1 MKLTEL
7 LKGVT
12 LLNNIDNTIY
22 DLPIHGLADSS
33 QEVEEGFL
41 FIAIKGFKEDGHKH
55 IQHAIKKGAAA
66 IVGEQEMDG
75 LPVPYLQVSNS
86 RIALGILAKNFYSD
100 PASRKIMIGITGT
113 NGKTTT
119 SYLIKHL
126 LEQNG
131 ISTSVMGTIQNIVN
145 GASIKSANTTPS
157 SLILQQLLSLSN
169 DEAVVMEV
177 SSHGLTQH
185 RIEGIEFDL
194 CLFTNLHHEHLDYHG
209 SMDSY
214 FEAKSILFDHLKPD
228 GTAVINIDDPW
239 GEKLNRKMLRKG
251 LTVCSIGR
259 HPDSTLQIASIDM
272 EQSGVQLNDP
282 EKTVLQS
289 PMAGIHNMYNSTMAF
304 ASAVALGISKDAICR
319 TIGSFQGVEGR
330 FETSKTANGA
340 VVIVDYAHTPDAIYH
355 CLTTA
360 KESGAKRIVHI
371 FGFRGDRDSTKRKE
385 MIEITAQLSDQFIL
399 TTDDLNSVSA
409 EEMQQLSSDF
419 VEQFGNNKGSVLMDR
434 TQAIQQAISQ
444 SSAGDWIVITGK
456 GHEKYSHDFQLPT
469 DSDKET
475 VHYMLNASETE

>member
-1 MKLTEL
+1 MKLNEL

-12 LLNNIDNTIY
+12 LLNNIDNYIY

-33 QEVEEGFL
+33 QEVNEGFL
-41 FIAIKGFKEDGHKH
+41 FVAIKGFKEDGHKH
-55 IQHAIKKGAAA
+55 IQHAIQQGAAA
-66 IVGEQEMDG
+66 IVGEQDITD
-75 LPVPYLQVSNS
+75 LSVPYLQVSNT
-86 RIALGILAKNFYSD
+86 RIALGVMAKNFYRD

-131 ISTSVMGTIQNIVN
+131 ISCSVMGTIQNIVN
-145 GASIKSANTTPS
+145 NASIKSANTTPS
-157 SLILQQLLSLSN
+157 SLILEQLLALSN

-209 SMDSY
+209 SMDNY
-214 FEAKSILFDHLKPD
+214 FEAKSVLFDHLKPG
-228 GTAVINIDDPW
+228 GTAIINIDDQW
-239 GEKLNRKMLRKG
+239 GEKLNHKLLEKG
-251 LTVCSIGR
+251 VNVCSIGR
-259 HPDSTLQIASIDM
+259 RPESSLQIASIDM
-272 EQSGVQLNDP
+272 AHSAVHFRDP
-282 EKTVLQS
+282 HETILLS
-289 PMAGIHNMYNSTMAF
+289 PMAGIHNIYNSMMAY
-304 ASAVALGISKDAICR
+304 ASALTLGVPKDAIHR
-319 TIGSFQGVEGR
+319 TIANFEGVEGR
-330 FETSKTANGA
+330 FETSKTSTGA
-340 VVIVDYAHTPDAIYH
+340 VVIVDYAHTPDAVYH

-371 FGFRGDRDSTKRKE
+371 FGFRGDRDTTKRKE
-385 MIEITAQLSDQFIL
+385 MIEITSRISDRFII

-409 EEMQQLSSDF
+409 QEMQKMSSDF
-419 VEQFGNNKGSVLMDR
+419 VEQYGNNKGSVLMDR
-434 TQAIQQAISQ
+434 TVAIQQAISQ

-475 VHYMLNASETE
+475 VRYSLNGSSKE